1 MFLHSLGPS
10 CIRNRSTTAET
21 KKSGLA
27 VSIFRG
33 RWAGPL
39 QRLQF
44 ALPPLLTGSGVGS
57 LNAHFAVP
65 WGCRTCSM
73 RCPHAEAGRVRG
85 SALPESDA
93 VFPGGKGGAGSGQK
107 RDCNRQWNMVI
118 STYKL
123 CRISPGLVK
132 IQKAGWFRK
141 GTRTAFCVIWGSV
154 DFLTEDAG
162 NASLQKSRETCKN
175 ADCRGTRQ
183 EEQTDEGDKT
193 GRA

>member
-1 MFLHSLGPS
+1 MEALVLVGGTLLVWTVGFWAVGQLDRFFKEKKRSLPEGAGGADPQKKKSSVPERGKKRRDRGKTRGGAQTVFLHSLGPS

-73 RCPHAEAGRVRG
+73 RCPPRG
-85 SALPESDA
+85 SRA
-93 VFPGGKGGAGSGQK
+93 GA
-107 RDCNRQWNMVI
+107 
-118 STYKL
+118 
-123 CRISPGLVK
+123 RICS
-132 IQKAGWFRK
+132 A
-141 GTRTAFCVIWGSV
+141 
-154 DFLTEDAG
+154 
-162 NASLQKSRETCKN
+162 
-175 ADCRGTRQ
+175 
-183 EEQTDEGDKT
+183 
-193 GRA
+193 

>member
-1 MFLHSLGPS
+1 MAPNTILIRRMICKSHTNRACSRITFKEVILWKLWYWWAGRCLSGPSDSGRDGPAGPLFQGEKRSLPEGAGGADPAEKEKFCAGTREKRRDRGKTRGGAQTVFLHSLGPS

-73 RCPHAEAGRVRG
+73 RCPPRG
-85 SALPESDA
+85 SRA
-93 VFPGGKGGAGSGQK
+93 GA
-107 RDCNRQWNMVI
+107 
-118 STYKL
+118 
-123 CRISPGLVK
+123 RICS
-132 IQKAGWFRK
+132 A
-141 GTRTAFCVIWGSV
+141 
-154 DFLTEDAG
+154 
-162 NASLQKSRETCKN
+162 
-175 ADCRGTRQ
+175 
-183 EEQTDEGDKT
+183 
-193 GRA
+193 

>member
-1 MFLHSLGPS
+1 MAPNTILIRRMICKSHTNRACSRIIFKEVILWKLWYWWAGRCLSGPSDSGRWASWTAFSRRKTLPAGGSGRGRPAEKEKFCAGTREKRRDRGKTRGWAQTVFLHSLGPS

-73 RCPHAEAGRVRG
+73 RCPPRG
-85 SALPESDA
+85 SRA
-93 VFPGGKGGAGSGQK
+93 GA
-107 RDCNRQWNMVI
+107 
-118 STYKL
+118 
-123 CRISPGLVK
+123 RICS
-132 IQKAGWFRK
+132 A
-141 GTRTAFCVIWGSV
+141 
-154 DFLTEDAG
+154 
-162 NASLQKSRETCKN
+162 
-175 ADCRGTRQ
+175 
-183 EEQTDEGDKT
+183 
-193 GRA
+193 

>member
-1 MFLHSLGPS
+1 MAPNTILIRRMICKSHTNRACSRIIFKEVILWKLWYWWAGRCLSGPSDSGRWASWTAFSRRKTLPAGGSGRGRPAEKEKFCAGTREKRRDRGKTRGGAQTVFLHSLGPS

-44 ALPPLLTGSGVGS
+44 ALTGSGVGS

-73 RCPHAEAGRVRG
+73 RCPPRG
-85 SALPESDA
+85 SRA
-93 VFPGGKGGAGSGQK
+93 GA
-107 RDCNRQWNMVI
+107 
-118 STYKL
+118 
-123 CRISPGLVK
+123 RICS
-132 IQKAGWFRK
+132 A
-141 GTRTAFCVIWGSV
+141 
-154 DFLTEDAG
+154 
-162 NASLQKSRETCKN
+162 
-175 ADCRGTRQ
+175 
-183 EEQTDEGDKT
+183 
-193 GRA
+193 

>member
-65 WGCRTCSM
+65 WGVQDLLYEM
-73 RCPHAEAGRVRG
+73 
-85 SALPESDA
+85 SATRK
-93 VFPGGKGGAGSGQK
+93 PGGCADLLCLSLMLFFLEEKGG
-107 RDCNRQWNMVI
+107 
-118 STYKL
+118 
-123 CRISPGLVK
+123 PGVDK
-132 IQKAGWFRK
+132 KEIAIDNG
-141 GTRTAFCVIWGSV
+141 IW
-154 DFLTEDAG
+154 
-162 NASLQKSRETCKN
+162 
-175 ADCRGTRQ
+175 
-183 EEQTDEGDKT
+183 
-193 GRA
+193 